1 MLPWRGADRMGD
13 HFSDLAE
20 VVAATGDA
28 GAFSFDPDTGAGS
41 YVVVPDAP
49 DGTLTLS
56 EQSNSDTFGFSD
68 PFETGYS
75 WGPSITVNANSKQL
89 VLVTAKVTSDSGI
102 TVGSVTL
109 PSPWYLY
116 AFDYTTDPTEAKA
129 VGNGASGNGYSQAS
143 FWAENTSSSDAS
155 HVIGVRVRPSGS
167 SAASPLL
174 DCFLAVTVTVRTLYY
189 A

>member
-56 EQSNSDTFGFSD
+56 EQSNSDTFGYAD
-68 PFETGYS
+68 PFETTYS
-75 WGPSITVNANSKQL
+75 WQPSITVNAASKQL
-89 VLVTAKVTSDSGI
+89 VLVTAKTSGDSGI

-109 PSPWYLY
+109 PSPWHLY
-116 AFDYTTDPTEAKA
+116 AFDYTTDPTGAKA
-129 VGNGASGNGYSQAS
+129 VGNGASGNGFSQAAL
-143 FWAENTSSSDAS
+143 WAENTTSSDAS
-155 HVIGVRVRPSGS
+155 HDITIYVRPSGS
-167 SAASPLL
+167 SAATPLL
-174 DCFLAVTVTVRTLYY
+174 DCSLAVTVTVRTLYY

>member
-56 EQSNSDTFGFSD
+56 EQSNSDTFGYAD
-68 PFETGYS
+68 PFETAYS
-75 WGPSITVNANSKQL
+75 WLPSITVNASSKQL
-89 VLVTAKVTSDSGI
+89 VIVTAKVTGDSGI
-102 TVGSVTL
+102 TVGSDTL

-116 AFDYTTDPTEAKA
+116 AYDYTTDPTGAKA
-129 VGNGASGNGYSQAS
+129 VGNGASGLGYAQAS
-143 FWAENTSSSDAS
+143 FWAENTTSSDAS
-155 HVIGVRVRPSGS
+155 HDIAIYVRPSS
-167 SAASPLL
+167 TTSVSPL
-174 DCFLAVTVTVRTLYY
+174 DCSLSVTVTVRTLYY